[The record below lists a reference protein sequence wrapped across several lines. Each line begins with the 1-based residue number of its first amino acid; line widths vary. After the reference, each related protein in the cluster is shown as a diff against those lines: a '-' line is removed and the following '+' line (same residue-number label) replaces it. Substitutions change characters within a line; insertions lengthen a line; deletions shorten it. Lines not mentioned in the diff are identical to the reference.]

1 MGVWQNQEGKLA
13 LAVVSRTGLVMVTM
27 TKRETAKSGQSYSL
41 PGALPG
47 GLVVENSPANAGDT
61 GWIPGS
67 GRSPEEGNGNPFQ
80 DSLLG
85 NPMDR
90 GAWWAAVHGVTK
102 ELNMTE

>member
-13 LAVVSRTGLVMVTM
+13 LAVVSRTGLVMVMM

-47 GLVVENSPANAGDT
+47 GSVVKNSPANAGDT

-67 GRSPEEGNGNPFQ
+67 GRSPEEGNGSPFQ

-90 GAWWAAVHGVTK
+90 EAWRAAVHGVTK